1 VTARS
6 TILALVATLVAGTA
20 VAGSLSAARAGSEN
34 RTFSKA
40 VADSAC
46 ASSEQKLERID
57 ALLDEQPYGPQ
68 AERLRR
74 MKTQLNEQRQSL
86 NCKQSIR

>member
-1 VTARS
+1 MTARS
-6 TILALVATLVAGTA
+6 LTLVLVASLFAGTA
-20 VAGSLSAARAGSEN
+20 MAGSLSGARAGSEN

-57 ALLDEQPYGPQ
+57 ALLEEQPYGPQ

-74 MKTQLNEQRQSL
+74 MKTQLRAQRQSL